1 MIELVNEVILASYS
15 YFEGGPIGDMLSL
28 WQQYGFF
35 SYLLPFLLIFAL
47 VFGIL
52 NQIHLFKESKS
63 INGIIALVVGLLALQ
78 YPLVPQFFSEIFPR
92 MGVGLSIILVLLILA
107 GMFVDP
113 GKAGIMTTLMV
124 IGVIIT
130 IIILIQTAGAVGW
143 ASGWWWEENWPMVAG
158 VVFIL
163 VVIAIIVG
171 GSSRKE
177 DDNYR
182 AFWPFSPVSKPL
194 K

>member
-1 MIELVNEVILASYS
+1 MFKIVNEVVLASYS

-47 VFGIL
+47 IFGIL
-52 NQIHLFKESKS
+52 NQIHLFRENKA

-113 GKAGIMTTLMV
+113 EKAGIMTTLMI

-143 ASGWWWEENWPMVAG
+143 SSGWWWQENWPMVAG

-163 VVIAIIVG
+163 IVIAIIVG
-171 GSSRKE
+171 GSSKRT
-177 DDNYR
+177 DTGYTP
-182 AFWPFSPVSKPL
+182 FWMRLPPK
-194 K
+194 